1 MRRSPKKDREPTEN
15 EILFC
20 KVMSVYS
27 RSGYTK
33 AMIKQAKDLSRI
45 LLFPKQSNAFI
56 VALDYGKHTLCTA
69 ASLSVLISPG
79 KDSLPLVPITR
90 SADIQ
95 EEYFND

>member
-1 MRRSPKKDREPTEN
+1 MRRSPKAERVPTDN
-15 EILFC
+15 EILFT

-33 AMIKQAKDLSRI
+33 AMIKQAVDLSRI

-56 VALDYGKHTLCTA
+56 VAIEYGKHTLCTA
-69 ASLSVLISPG
+69 AALSIMISPG
-79 KDSLPLVPITR
+79 KDNLPAVPVTR
-90 SADIQ
+90 SANLN